1 MNVRQKIK
9 YFIDRTFHDEIIAI
23 KPPVE
28 WLQAY
33 RDIGVRVEG
42 YAVFVTYKYKGNDK
56 ILFPIDNEHL
66 QLVSAKRAAKRAQ
79 EFYGKI
85 VRKLENNNGKTK

>member
-9 YFIDRTFHDEIIAI
+9 YFIDRIFNDEIIAI

-33 RDIGVRVEG
+33 RDVGVRVEG

-56 ILFPIDNEHL
+56 ILFPIDNDHL
-66 QLVSAKRAAKRAQ
+66 KLISAKRAAKRAQ
-79 EFYGKI
+79 EFYEKI
-85 VRKLENNNGKTK
+85 VRKLENSNDKTK